1 MLFGHF
7 LLLIE
12 TSTKGQIVQSL
23 TAAARIAE
31 ILLEQIFQW
40 AGPGLALLQGLQG
53 PVLPIPVTL
62 QHECKVAALI

>member
-12 TSTKGQIVQSL
+12 TSTKGQIVQSV

-40 AGPGLALLQGLQG
+40 AGARTRSSTGSGIAHPSSFA
-53 PVLPIPVTL
+53 T
-62 QHECKVAALI
+62 

>member
-12 TSTKGQIVQSL
+12 TSPKGQIVQSV

-40 AGPGLALLQGLQG
+40 AGPGLALLQG

-62 QHECKVAALI
+62 QHEFKVAALI